1 MMVNIYVS
9 ENGRIR
15 KRYGLAAAGRP
26 ISLPKNE
33 TWKYVRSADTAELNL
48 PEAIEEE
55 IARRGSWASG
65 TTSPSRIHREFGP
78 GR

>member
-9 ENGRIR
+9 ENGSIR

-33 TWKYVRSADTAELNL
+33 TWRYVRCADTAEFNL

-55 IARRGSWASG
+55 IARRGYWAPG
-65 TTSPSRIHREFGP
+65 TVSPSRIRREFGP
-78 GR
+78 ER

>member
-1 MMVNIYVS
+1 MIVNIYVS

-33 TWKYVRSADTAELNL
+33 TWRYVRSADTAELNL

-55 IARRGSWASG
+55 IARRGFWASG
-65 TTSPSRIHREFGP
+65 TISPSRTERGLGP